1 MSSVWGPLGDQPA
14 TEASKGFDRMTM
26 NTAWAISEL
35 EAFQAACE
43 RNSSTRE
50 SGTFTDAISRIPVVE
65 MIADRAWPDWRS
77 HLDVLPRAAA
87 YVPMLHVAAKTLVLL
102 RRKDEIQANLGEV
115 GPSLSASTMH
125 RDVWDASRSL
135 WRNGHFGEAVS
146 SAAKSVN
153 AALQSKVTRRD
164 ASDMKLV
171 SECFS
176 LDVPKPGV
184 PRLRLMPNDGSDTY
198 KSMHEGAL
206 AFGRGCFMG
215 IRNVLA
221 HEYGQMAEPPEEVA
235 LHYLAAFSVLARWID
250 QAKVERV

>member
-1 MSSVWGPLGDQPA
+1 MA
-14 TEASKGFDRMTM
+14 M
-26 NTAWAISEL
+26 NTAWAVAEL

-43 RNSSTRE
+43 RHSIASNDSTY
-50 SGTFTDAISRIPVVE
+50 TDAISRMPIVE
-65 MIADRAWPDWRS
+65 MVADRAWPDWRA
-77 HLDVLPRAAA
+77 HLDVRPHRQA
-87 YVPMLHVAAKTLVLL
+87 YRPMLTIAAKTLVLL
-102 RRKDEIQANLGEV
+102 KRKDEIEANLGEM
-115 GPSLSASTMH
+115 GPSLSAATMH
-125 RDVWDASRSL
+125 RDVWDASKSL

-146 SAAKSVN
+146 AAAKSVN
-153 AALQSKVTRRD
+153 AALQNKVGRRD
-164 ASDMKLV
+164 SSDMKLV

-176 LDVPKPGV
+176 LDAPKPGA

-221 HEYGQMAEPPEEVA
+221 HEYGQLAEPPEGVA

-250 QAKVERV
+250 QAKVELV